1 MSSFLDNVTAL
12 IKEKGITKNRM
23 LTDLKLSRNSFVAW
37 KNRGTIP
44 SAETVSAIAD
54 YFDVP
59 VDYLLGR
66 EKQEFVGH
74 SDGHFYF
81 FFPGDVPPLE
91 DVVSRRGLSFEMLAE
106 KTGISLE
113 SLRNCYENYVP
124 TYMELIVIATA
135 LNTSTD
141 FLLGRTEEIDPPNAE
156 EQALIRYFRG
166 LSEIDQHVLLGK
178 AAELVKKK
186 NDVSVAADPSA
197 PSGKMAK

>member
-66 EKQEFVGH
+66 EKQDFVGY
-74 SDGHFYF
+74 SEGHFYF
-81 FFPGDVPPLE
+81 FFPGDGPPLE
-91 DVVSRRGLSFEMLAE
+91 DVASRRGLSFEMLSE
-106 KTGISLE
+106 KTGISIE

-141 FLLGRTEEIDPPNAE
+141 FLLGRTEEIDPPSAE

-178 AAELVKKK
+178 AAELVKKQ
-186 NDVSVAADPSA
+186 NDESVAADPSGA
-197 PSGKMAK
+197 PAKMAK